1 MKPLVSIVMGSDSD
15 LPVMAKA
22 AKLLDDFGVPY
33 EMTIISAHRT
43 PDAMYEYART
53 ARERGLKAIIAGAGW
68 AAALPGMIAAMTTV
82 PVIGVPIYSKALSGI
97 DALYSIVMTPPGVVV
112 ATVAIDGAANAAL
125 LAVKILAASDDAL
138 ADKLQDYSDGMRD
151 KVEKKAE
158 KIKEVKYEQYLKD
171 MNA

>member
-22 AKLLDDFGVPY
+22 AKTLEDFGVPY

-43 PDAMYEYART
+43 PDAMYEYARS
-53 ARERGLKAIIAGAGW
+53 ARKNGIKAIIAGAGW

-97 DALYSIVMTPPGVVV
+97 DALYSIVMTPPGVPV

-125 LAVKILAASDDAL
+125 LAMKIIATNDDAL
-138 ADKLQDYSDGMRD
+138 ADKLQAYSDGMKD